1 MVCCLPTQYKKF
13 QSYQTLLLVTIS
25 KLSLKQFSKTFL
37 DCFTLTDLIWS
48 PTQFLKVSC
57 SKEQS
62 EDIEMER
69 INKYELLASLP
80 TKESPESQ
88 HTGCCNYK
96 GRISI
101 YSLFPGLC
109 NTRYHLWYLIP
120 GDNPTAFCS
129 ILDLTQFF
137 LSFSNFQS
145 AVLSRSVKMIFLS
158 FWSIHFENIRKN
170 FHYR

>member
-1 MVCCLPTQYKKF
+1 MFLALFSFFFIYLSHAEEGSYFTKEKWKEFELTVCRCLPTQYKKF

-96 GRISI
+96 WRISI
-101 YSLFPGLC
+101 CSLFP
-109 NTRYHLWYLIP
+109 R
-120 GDNPTAFCS
+120 F
-129 ILDLTQFF
+129 
-137 LSFSNFQS
+137 
-145 AVLSRSVKMIFLS
+145 M
-158 FWSIHFENIRKN
+158 
-170 FHYR
+170 